1 MNETRGEKGLKV
13 LTEQRFG
20 KILAIVESRGSVT
33 VAELM
38 KDLKSSESTIR
49 RDLTTLDKEGLLTK
63 VRGGAISKTSFATR
77 DDEVK
82 LRRERNTK
90 EKISIGKYAASLI
103 QKNDF
108 VYIDAGTSTDLML
121 DHIKEREAVY
131 VTNAVSH
138 AMRLAGIGC
147 KVFLLGG
154 EFKHT
159 TEAIVGEEAILSI
172 EKYNFTKGFFGT
184 NGITEKNGYTT
195 PEVKEAMVK
204 RHAMKCCKECFVLA
218 DDSKFGQVSAV
229 KFGKF
234 EDAVVITNKI
244 PKGFKDKKNI
254 KEVGA

>member
-1 MNETRGEKGLKV
+1 M
-13 LTEQRFG
+13 LTEQRFE
-20 KILAIVESRGSVT
+20 KILAILESRGSVT

-49 RDLTTLDKEGLLTK
+49 RDLNALDEEGLLTK
-63 VRGGAISKTSFATR
+63 VRGGAISKNSFATR

-82 LRRERNTK
+82 LRRERHTK
-90 EKISIGKYAASLI
+90 EKISIGRYAASLI
-103 QKNDF
+103 EKNDF

-121 DHIKEREAVY
+121 DYIKERDAIY

-147 KVFLLGG
+147 SVFLLGG

-159 TEAIVGEEAILSI
+159 TEAIVGEEALLSL

-184 NGITEKNGYTT
+184 NGITLKNGFTT

-204 RHAMKCCKECFVLA
+204 RHAMKYCKECYVLA
-218 DDSKFGQVSAV
+218 DEYKFGQISAV
-229 KFGKF
+229 EFCKF
-234 EDAVVITNKI
+234 EDAIILTNRI
-244 PKGFKDKKNI
+244 PKGFKDMKNI

>member
-1 MNETRGEKGLKV
+1 M
-13 LTEQRFG
+13 LTEQRFE

-49 RDLTTLDKEGLLTK
+49 RDLNALDEEGLLTK
-63 VRGGAISKTSFATR
+63 VRGGAISKNTFATR

-82 LRRERNTK
+82 LRRERNTQ
-90 EKISIGKYAASLI
+90 EKMSIGRYAASLI
-103 QKNDF
+103 EKNDF
-108 VYIDAGTSTDLML
+108 IYIDAGTSTDLML
-121 DHIKEREAVY
+121 DYIKERDAVY

-147 KVFLLGG
+147 SVFLLGG
-154 EFKHT
+154 EFKRT
-159 TEAIVGEEAILSI
+159 TEAIVGEEALLSL

-184 NGITEKNGYTT
+184 NGITLKNGFTT

-204 RHAMKCCKECFVLA
+204 RHAMKYCKECYVLA
-218 DDSKFGQVSAV
+218 DESKFGQISAV
-229 KFGKF
+229 EFCKF
-234 EDAVVITNKI
+234 EDAIILTNKI
-244 PKGFKDKKNI
+244 PKGFKDMENI